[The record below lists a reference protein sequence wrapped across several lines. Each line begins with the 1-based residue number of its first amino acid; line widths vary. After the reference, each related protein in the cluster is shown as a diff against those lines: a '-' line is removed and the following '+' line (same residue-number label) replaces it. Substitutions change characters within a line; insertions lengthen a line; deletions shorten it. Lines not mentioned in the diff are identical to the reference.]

1 MLDSAHKFSSCTRDY
16 NITISYLATRPEIKL
31 PQIAQI
37 YSKGQP
43 MSNDWI
49 NRIIPTTFKRLWIY
63 TPYHVQEKYELPVI
77 PYYKPIHSHHNS
89 DKLATLPLRQQ
100 EAAKLI
106 MEGFSWR
113 QAALMLNIPTG
124 QVWRAMYI
132 LNYTPEPLGKVY
144 PSTSECKN
152 ILQSPNV
159 TDLEKKVVFESINY
173 GKATKLAQEKP
184 PLLISIQNTCRYA
197 NLKMDPREIEDI
209 FNLLKSK
216 GLPIGRYEHQ
226 VKSGKSAG
234 LNQVYYFIST
244 ADLQRALEL
253 LK

>member
-1 MLDSAHKFSSCTRDY
+1 V
-16 NITISYLATRPEIKL
+16 
-31 PQIAQI
+31 
-37 YSKGQP
+37 
-43 MSNDWI
+43 
-49 NRIIPTTFKRLWIY
+49 TFGN
-63 TPYHVQEKYELPVI
+63 
-77 PYYKPIHSHHNS
+77 HN
-89 DKLATLPLRQQ
+89 Q
-100 EAAKLI
+100 
-106 MEGFSWR
+106 
-113 QAALMLNIPTG
+113 
-124 QVWRAMYI
+124 
-132 LNYTPEPLGKVY
+132 
-144 PSTSECKN
+144 
-152 ILQSPNV
+152 
-159 TDLEKKVVFESINY
+159 
-173 GKATKLAQEKP
+173 KP